1 MSGGESKPTIFECMI
16 KDFRK
21 GFGGDCGIK
30 LTPNKLKTFCEVDW
44 PSFGVG
50 WSSKGT
56 LKLDKV
62 CAVYSGNQAT
72 RPPRSLTHGY

>member
-1 MSGGESKPTIFECMI
+1 MGSGESKPTVLGCMI
-16 KDFRK
+16 KNLRK
-21 GFGGDCGIK
+21 GFGGDFGIK

-50 WSSKGT
+50 RSSEGT

-62 CAVYSGNQAT
+62 RAVCFGNWAA
-72 RPPRSLTHGY
+72 RPPGSVSVH